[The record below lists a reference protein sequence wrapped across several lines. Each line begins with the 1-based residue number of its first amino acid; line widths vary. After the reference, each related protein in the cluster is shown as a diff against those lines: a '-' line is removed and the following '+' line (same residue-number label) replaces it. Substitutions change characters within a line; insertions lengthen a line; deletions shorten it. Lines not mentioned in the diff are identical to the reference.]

1 MIIGIDASRATVRQ
15 RTGTEGYSLH
25 IIRGLIEQGGDH
37 CFRLYFRD
45 DPPPDLFLD
54 QHNVEAHVIR
64 QQRLWTHVGLR
75 REVQRSRPDVLFVPA
90 HVIPWPDVGPVP
102 SVVTAHDL
110 GYLHYP
116 DKHPLIE
123 RVYLD
128 WSTRHS
134 ANTARRVIA
143 VSHATKHDL
152 VKLNGIPAE
161 KVDVVHSGIDNQLRP
176 VENRQVIET
185 IRERLKLHGP
195 YVLHV
200 GRVQARKNLARLVE
214 AFAKVRDAAPNL
226 SLVLVG
232 RDVGGHSDV
241 MKQITKL
248 KLEDR
253 VVLPGYVPD
262 EDLAALYSGALVY
275 AFPSLYEGFGFPA
288 LEAMACGTP
297 VVCANTSSLPELVG
311 DAALTVAPTD
321 TQALAEAIQRLIS
334 DEGLRKALIARG
346 LERAK
351 QFTWESASKATLEVL
366 LQAARP

>member
-25 IIRGLIEQGGDH
+25 IIRGMIEQGTEH
-37 CFRLYFRD
+37 RFRLYFRD
-45 DPPPDLFLD
+45 DPPADLFPD
-54 QHNVEAHVIR
+54 QGNVEIDVIR
-64 QQRLWTHVGLR
+64 HRRLWTHMALR
-75 REVQRSRPDVLFVPA
+75 QRVKRNRPDVLFVPA
-90 HVIPWPDVGPVP
+90 HVIPWPSVDPVP

-116 DKHPLIE
+116 DTHPLIE
-123 RVYLD
+123 RLYLD

-134 ANTARRVIA
+134 ANAARRVIA

-152 VKLNGIPAE
+152 VTLNGIPSE
-161 KVDVVHSGIDNQLRP
+161 KIQVVHSGIDNQLRP
-176 VENRQVIET
+176 VENPHVIAALRQ
-185 IRERLKLHGP
+185 RLNIDGS

-200 GRVQARKNLARLVE
+200 GRVTARKNLGRLVE
-214 AFAKVRDAAPNL
+214 AFAQLRDALPDL
-226 SLVLVG
+226 KLVLAG
-232 RDVGGHSDV
+232 RDVGGHGDV
-241 MKQITKL
+241 MKQIKRFDL
-248 KLEDR
+248 AER
-253 VVLPGYVPD
+253 VILPGYVAD
-262 EDLAALYSGALVY
+262 DDLAALFSGAAVY

-311 DAALTVAPTD
+311 DAALSVAPTD
-321 TQALAEAIQRLIS
+321 VVALAEAIQRVIT
-334 DEGLRKALIARG
+334 DEGLRNVLIARG

-351 QFTWESASKATLEVL
+351 QFTWDSASKATLEVL